1 MLAVELK
8 KPIAILVPIGSNIG
22 SHTGIGIVD
31 DYINVL
37 SRPVGVVFA
46 TGTGNE
52 GDTDTHTE
60 GRIEKTGDTETIEL
74 KVDKNH
80 ICFNSITFRRSN

>member
-1 MLAVELK
+1 MKSELQVKEKNRYDVISIVTAFRYLTMLAVELK

-37 SRPVGVVFA
+37 SRPVGIVLQQVL
-46 TGTGNE
+46 E
-52 GDTDTHTE
+52 MKE
-60 GRIEKTGDTETIEL
+60 ILI
-74 KVDKNH
+74 H
-80 ICFNSITFRRSN
+80 IQKEE